1 MQVSQ
6 TVRMAGGEALEETIT
21 ASSRASDA
29 RFAGLGLLVTVASII
44 LLYGGSGAV
53 VGTRPDHA
61 ADAATVA
68 TFYDNGALVLLLFQA
83 TISVVGLVFFAIAYR
98 RYALPSASTP
108 AMRQLL
114 DFGVTLAILE
124 APVLLVEFGLQL
136 SLVRLASLGDPALLG
151 VYQAWDWIDNGTM
164 LVFELAW
171 VGVLSIGAW
180 RTRVL
185 PRWLA
190 GLGIAVALTMALAAL
205 PSLPLNYPDG
215 ITMVA
220 YAPFIAWFVAAGAY
234 LWRGGVERG
243 AA

>member
-98 RYALPSASTP
+98 RYALPSVSTP

-136 SLVRLASLGDPALLG
+136 SLVRLTCNRRRAHTTVSL
-151 VYQAWDWIDNGTM
+151 
-164 LVFELAW
+164 
-171 VGVLSIGAW
+171 
-180 RTRVL
+180 
-185 PRWLA
+185 
-190 GLGIAVALTMALAAL
+190 L
-205 PSLPLNYPDG
+205 PS
-215 ITMVA
+215 TR
-220 YAPFIAWFVAAGAY
+220 F
-234 LWRGGVERG
+234 GVRT
-243 AA
+243 